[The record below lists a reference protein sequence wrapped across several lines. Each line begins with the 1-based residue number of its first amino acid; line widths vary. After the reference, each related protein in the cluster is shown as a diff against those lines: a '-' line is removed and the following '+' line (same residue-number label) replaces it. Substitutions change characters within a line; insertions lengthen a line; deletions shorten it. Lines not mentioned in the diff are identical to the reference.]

1 VSEKTNVAREIR
13 NNVAKLVVW
22 IALYIV
28 VSALVFT
35 AIPGFIPAVKELMEA
50 YGSYVGVALALA
62 FGYMIVRAF
71 ANTVYWMLRVRYPH
85 STAAAVRSLFTILGI
100 GALVAGIAGGTA
112 GGAAGVALGGFIG
125 MVIGFATQ
133 QVLGQAIA
141 GLFVLLARPIKI
153 GDYVTAAGETG
164 VVEDVTSLFTIIRRD
179 DGTLALVPNN
189 SLIGSKIY
197 IIKRES
203 SQI

>member
-1 VSEKTNVAREIR
+1 VSEKTNVAHEIR

-22 IALYIV
+22 IVLYIV
-28 VSALVFT
+28 VSAFSFT
-35 AIPGFIPAVKELMEA
+35 TIPGFVPAAKELMEA
-50 YGSYVGVALALA
+50 YGGYVSVALALA

-85 STAAAVRSLFTILGI
+85 STAAAVRSLFTILGV
-100 GALVAGIAGGTA
+100 GALVAGIAGGAA

-125 MVIGFATQ
+125 MVVGFATQ

-141 GLFVLLARPIKI
+141 GLFILLARPIKI
-153 GDYVTAAGETG
+153 GDCVTAGGETG
-164 VVEDVTSLFTIIRRD
+164 VVEDITSLFTVIRKD

-197 IIKRES
+197 IMKQES
-203 SQI
+203 KQT

>member
-1 VSEKTNVAREIR
+1 M
-13 NNVAKLVVW
+13 KLVLW
-22 IALYIV
+22 IAAYIV
-28 VSALVFT
+28 VSAIVFST
-35 AIPGFIPAVKELMEA
+35 LPSLIPALRDAMGA
-50 YGSYVGVALALA
+50 YGSYIAIALALA

-71 ANTVYWMLRVRYPH
+71 SNVVYWMLRVRYPH
-85 STAAAVRSLFTILGI
+85 STAAAVRSILSILGI
-100 GALVAGIAGGTA
+100 GALVAGIAGGVA

-141 GLFVLLARPIKI
+141 GLFVLLVRPIKI
-153 GDYVTAAGETG
+153 GDYVNVAGETG
-164 VVEDVTSLFTIIRRD
+164 VVEDITTLFTMIRKD

-197 IIKRES
+197 IIKRG
-203 SQI
+203 Q

>member
-1 VSEKTNVAREIR
+1 VAEKADVVREIR
-13 NNVAKLVVW
+13 NNIAKLVMW

-35 AIPGFIPAVKELMEA
+35 TMPGFIPAVKELMEA
-50 YGSYVGVALALA
+50 YGGYVGVALALA

-71 ANTVYWMLRVRYPH
+71 TNTVYWMLRVRYPH
-85 STAAAVRSLFTILGI
+85 STAAAVRSLFTILGV
-100 GALVAGIAGGTA
+100 GALVASIAGGTA

-125 MVIGFATQ
+125 MVVGFATQ

-141 GLFVLLARPIKI
+141 GLFVLLARPIRI

-164 VVEDVTSLFTIIRRD
+164 VVEDVTSLFTVIQKD
-179 DGTLALVPNN
+179 DGTLALIPNN

-197 IIKRES
+197 IIKRENR
-203 SQI
+203 

>member
-13 NNVAKLVVW
+13 NNIAKLVVW

-35 AIPGFIPAVKELMEA
+35 TLPSFIPALAGLMEA

-62 FGYMIVRAF
+62 FGYMIVRSF
-71 ANTVYWMLRVRYPH
+71 ANTTYWMLRVRYPH
-85 STAAAVRSLFTILGI
+85 STAAAVRSLFTIMGI

-153 GDYVTAAGETG
+153 GDYVNTAGETG
-164 VVEDVTSLFTIIRRD
+164 LVEDITSLFTIIRKD

-197 IIKRES
+197 IIKLES
-203 SQI
+203 K